1 MSISSARQGLSW
13 FYLLRLL
20 VLIFILYNAF
30 SLAISLPGVFARLTD
45 LEPGTVTG
53 SAFYGWTAAQLQ
65 AVIESVGL
73 RAEMYAA
80 LRLASSLVCLSS
92 YWMMA
97 GLLFWRKSN
106 TLAGLLIA
114 YVLFFTG
121 PGFSGLLLIETQ
133 AALWVRDL
141 DQLLAIFTWPTFFMM
156 LYIFPNGKFVP
167 RFTGYLFWSPYI
179 LFILGSL
186 NAHFGTLGIV
196 IVAAY
201 AAGGLASQVYRYRK
215 VSTLEERQQTKW
227 VVFVL
232 GLIILSA
239 FLTPVLLVFFPSWV
253 VGSPARFW
261 YDFIGNSLLGV
272 LLSALLPLAIGISIM
287 RYRLWDIDLIIR
299 RTLVYTVL
307 TLMLGSVY
315 FGTIIFLQNLLGG
328 LTGER
333 QPEIVTV
340 ISTLAIAALFTPL
353 RRRIQAFIDRR
364 FYRKKYNA
372 EQSLADFA
380 LHARNETD
388 LDQLTGQL
396 AAVVQAAMQPEH
408 TAVWLRAP
416 YARPKEIH

>member
-1 MSISSARQGLSW
+1 MSISSVRQGLSW
-13 FYLLRLL
+13 LSVLRLL
-20 VLIFILYNAF
+20 VLILILYNAV
-30 SLAISLPGVFARLTD
+30 SLAISLPGVFARLSE

-65 AVIESVGL
+65 AMVESVGL
-73 RAEMYAA
+73 SPQMFAA
-80 LRLASSLVCLSS
+80 LRLASSLVCLAS
-92 YWMMA
+92 YWSIA
-97 GLLFWRKSN
+97 GLLLWRKSD

-133 AALWVRDL
+133 AAQWVRDL
-141 DQLLAIFTWPTFFMM
+141 DQLLAIFTWPTFFVM

-167 RFTGYLFWSPYI
+167 RFTGYLFWVPYI
-179 LFILGSL
+179 LFIQRSFTARFDSLGP
-186 NAHFGTLGIV
+186 V
-196 IVAAY
+196 ILAAY

-232 GLIILSA
+232 GFVILSA
-239 FLTPVLLVFFPSWV
+239 LLTPLLLVFFPGWV

-261 YDFIGNSLLGV
+261 YDFIGNGLLGV
-272 LLSALLPLAIGISIM
+272 LLPALLPLAIGVSIL

-299 RTLVYTVL
+299 RTLQYSLL
-307 TLMLGSVY
+307 TISLGLIYLGVVV
-315 FGTIIFLQNLLGG
+315 TLQNLLGG

-333 QPEIVTV
+333 QPEIVIV

-353 RRRIQAFIDRR
+353 RRRIQGFIDRR
-364 FYRKKYNA
+364 FYRRKYNA
-372 EQSLADFA
+372 EQALAAFA

-416 YARPKEIH
+416 QARPKDIH